1 MFRRHASKYLSAFAQ
16 GELSNGQASS
26 VAAHVRSCDRCREE
40 LDEIECGISLAKHL
54 PTIPAPSS
62 LYSAMQNL
70 LQSGALT
77 AAVSSRRFARRG
89 AWWVAVPAA
98 AAIIAVLGSI
108 LWYKKLRDPISIESI
123 SRRPTKLEALALG
136 LQMQQRHGQQQR
148 DFTTDDPEALAEWA
162 LEKTGLGVHLADQ
175 AVENLQEYKL
185 EGAKFLT
192 TPSGPILAVF
202 LRIDQVPVTL
212 AAARVD
218 ALAKGEAPS
227 QGIWRKKIFYRFDS
241 SSGVNLLS
249 WTRDEQTYVFAS
261 GLPNLGRAAC
271 FVCHTNARRRELIG
285 NAKLGH

>member
-16 GELSNGQASS
+16 GELSNAQASS
-26 VAAHVRSCDRCREE
+26 VAAHVRSCDRCRDE

-54 PTIPAPSS
+54 PTIAAPSS
-62 LYSAMQNL
+62 LYSAVQNL
-70 LQSGALT
+70 FQSRDLT
-77 AAVSSRRFARRG
+77 AAVSSRRLARRR
-89 AWWVAVPAA
+89 AWWVAIPAA

-123 SRRPTKLEALALG
+123 SRRPTKLEALALD
-136 LQMQQRHGQQQR
+136 LQMQQRHGLQQL
-148 DFTTDDPEALAEWA
+148 DFTTDDPEVLAEWA
-162 LEKTGLGVHLADQ
+162 LGKTGLQVHLADQ
-175 AVENLQEYKL
+175 AVEDEYKL
-185 EGAKFLT
+185 EGAKFFA
-192 TPSGPILAVF
+192 TPSGPVLAVF

-218 ALAKGEAPS
+218 ALSKGEAPS

-241 SSGVNLLS
+241 SSGLNLLS

-285 NAKLGH
+285 NARLGH

>member
-16 GELSNGQASS
+16 GQLSDGQASS
-26 VAAHVRSCDRCREE
+26 VAAHLRSCDRCREE

-54 PTIPAPSS
+54 PTISAPPS
-62 LYSAMQNL
+62 LYSAVQRI
-70 LQSGALT
+70 
-77 AAVSSRRFARRG
+77 AAVSPPRFTRRR
-89 AWWVAVPAA
+89 AWWVAIPAA
-98 AAIIAVLGSI
+98 AAIIAVLSSI
-108 LWYKKLRDPISIESI
+108 LWYKKLRDPISIESV
-123 SRRPTKLEALALG
+123 SRRPTKLEALALD
-136 LQMQQRHGQQQR
+136 LQMQQRHGLQQL
-148 DFTTDDPEALAEWA
+148 DFTTDDPEALSEWA
-162 LEKTGLGVHLADQ
+162 LQNTALMVHLADQ
-175 AVENLQEYKL
+175 VAEDVQKYEL
-185 EGAKFLT
+185 EGAKFFS

-227 QGIWRKKIFYRFDS
+227 EGIWRKKIFYRFDA

-261 GLPNLGRAAC
+261 ELPNLGRAAC

-285 NAKLGH
+285 NAKLGR

>member
-16 GELSNGQASS
+16 GELSDGQASS
-26 VAAHVRSCDRCREE
+26 VAAHLRSCDRCREE

-54 PTIPAPSS
+54 PTIAAPPS

-70 LQSGALT
+70 FQSPNLV
-77 AAVSSRRFARRG
+77 AAVSSRRFARRH
-89 AWWVAVPAA
+89 AWSVAIPAA

-123 SRRPTKLEALALG
+123 SRRPTKLEALALD
-136 LQMQQRHGQQQR
+136 LQMQQRHSRQQL
-148 DFTTDDPEALAEWA
+148 DFTTDDPEAMAEWA
-162 LEKTGLGVHLADQ
+162 LEKSGLEVHLADQ
-175 AVENLQEYKL
+175 AVEDLHKYKL
-185 EGAKFLT
+185 EGAKFFG

-202 LRIDQVPVTL
+202 FFIDQVPVTL
-212 AAARVD
+212 AAARAD
-218 ALAKGEAPS
+218 ALAEGEAPS
-227 QGIWRKKIFYRFDS
+227 QGIWRKKIFHRFDS

-261 GLPNLGRAAC
+261 KLPNLGRAAC
-271 FVCHTNARRRELIG
+271 FVCHTNPRRRELIG

>member
-16 GELSNGQASS
+16 SELSNAQASS
-26 VAAHVRSCDRCREE
+26 VAAHLRSCDRCRGE
-40 LDEIECGISLAKHL
+40 LDEIECGISLAKQL
-54 PTIPAPSS
+54 PTIAAPPS
-62 LYSAMQNL
+62 LYSAIQNL
-70 LQSGALT
+70 FQSPDLV
-77 AAVSSRRFARRG
+77 AAVSSRRFARRR
-89 AWWVAVPAA
+89 AWWVAIPAA

-108 LWYKKLRDPISIESI
+108 LWYKKLRDPISVESI
-123 SRRPTKLEALALG
+123 SRRPTKLETLALD
-136 LQMQQRHGQQQR
+136 LQMQQRHGLQQL

-162 LEKTGLGVHLADQ
+162 LEKTGLQVHLADQ
-175 AVENLQEYKL
+175 AVEDLQEYKM
-185 EGAKFLT
+185 EGAKFFA

-227 QGIWRKKIFYRFDS
+227 QGIWRKKIFYRLDS
-241 SSGVNLLS
+241 SSGANLLS
-249 WTRDEQTYVFAS
+249 WTRDEQTYVFVS
-261 GLPNLGRAAC
+261 ELPNLGRAAC